1 MQRSTGANSAGADAA
16 ASAAVASGARMKD
29 GAGAFV
35 LDTFAIWL
43 CCSRLD
49 ISMDRGA
56 MQTFKAKLVTETP
69 AVDREKPLAFHFSW
83 ADFLPL
89 PEAHLENPL
98 PKKPSQSLHVIQES
112 REEKDEKVFPSSR
125 KMQVIMK
132 KQSSI
137 PDKASLVDGR
147 RKEHVLQELCSLL
160 TQVVPP
166 VHCLRGARTIHLV
179 QARSHLSKLNFLT
192 KVVKMGKF
200 FALPEAETR
209 VSTVS
214 MVMDSLPPVLESP
227 NADDKGFFKHRP
239 RARPTCLE
247 AWPAAQIMT
256 QIRMKKQ
263 PALVDGK
270 EKASQVT
277 PALPVHVNRHLH
289 DLVAEALGDVGR
301 VAESQG
307 HMEKLV
313 YMEKLQDWAT
323 STSRGHATDL
333 RLSLPSLAVSV
344 FQGPASRS
352 KSLHRC
358 FAAQLK
364 SPTTLVLPATAMSGA
379 QLCGRWASRA
389 ERAERRRAE
398 RRAGAVGAVVRA
410 ETTVEAG
417 DLGWRSDTADVV
429 GLDPENR
436 LTLVVMVMAL
446 FGILTDDDRTGSGT
460 PGLQILR
467 PPRQEELDCVPDVG
481 KVLLKLRLEGS
492 KDSKLCKSRL
502 AGLRF
507 RASASVK
514 MDTTGPPT
522 ASWEVKG
529 GFHLS
534 ARWMERAEAPK
545 PRLPELKSLN
555 ITVAGLPLLRAL
567 HDLTAKRIGDMP
579 ARSGARSPMPS
590 FPARPLKGKLLATA
604 LAFHLSSV
612 KLNQTKS
619 WADTSTERWVAC
631 EPKRRR
637 AVQAMIQSV
646 SLAVTV
652 VKRHQPLE
660 YEVYMEKLIYL
671 EKLQELATMNSRTTA
686 LLCATLSVPVEIA
699 AGMGLSVPVVV
710 NKISKGQR
718 PAKPSIFHPSADFVT
733 LKQHAP
739 LVQPPNF
746 PVKGPEVLEVMAM
759 RTGVRLLCPR
769 HLGPAVTTGSVA
781 AFGSSADAA
790 ALFGALAVE
799 SGVAGLGTA
808 VLLVFEASNPLSFR
822 HLAWPLSLDLLH
834 GLWGFILVFDRPF
847 HAGTVSL
854 KVVETGLSSFFPSEG
869 AKKID
874 ARRELRALGAL
885 GGSFR
890 TALVGADQPV
900 CEAVGAVSAAQAL
913 AALNDTWQPP
923 PVKDSP
929 EAPRLE
935 WRPVE
940 QIRTLRDGRKRYSL
954 GAEPRPAARAAHDPS
969 SSVRRVNWREKAKEL
984 KLAKKRGQLTFALFG
999 GGGYFEK
1006 KRRMTLPWVEAVYPH
1021 LGLSTPCA
1029 GEQMAMVSPFASQLV
1044 ATGPILEEGDV
1055 GEMVFITISHGGHI
1069 GLNLAMSLE
1078 RVCRPIRA
1086 VVLFDFISSAP
1097 RQNSSDLIT
1106 LYLPEGVSKRLDI
1119 LVAGSITQPLPTPFF
1134 QSEHHILQVG
1144 TCYWPEEARVD
1155 PLQNRSSVAANL
1167 QLYS

>member
-410 ETTVEAG
+410 ETTVEVSGVFVTGCEEGRSVLMGTSRRAG

-467 PPRQEELDCVPDVG
+467 PPRQEELDCVPDVR

-739 LVQPPNF
+739 LV
-746 PVKGPEVLEVMAM
+746 
-759 RTGVRLLCPR
+759 
-769 HLGPAVTTGSVA
+769 TGSSIQDRRTVQ
-781 AFGSSADAA
+781 ST
-790 ALFGALAVE
+790 E
-799 SGVAGLGTA
+799 
-808 VLLVFEASNPLSFR
+808 PLR
-822 HLAWPLSLDLLH
+822 T
-834 GLWGFILVFDRPF
+834 R
-847 HAGTVSL
+847 
-854 KVVETGLSSFFPSEG
+854 
-869 AKKID
+869 
-874 ARRELRALGAL
+874 
-885 GGSFR
+885 GGSCER
-890 TALVGADQPV
+890 WERWEAASGQP
-900 CEAVGAVSAAQAL
+900 
-913 AALNDTWQPP
+913 
-923 PVKDSP
+923 
-929 EAPRLE
+929 
-935 WRPVE
+935 
-940 QIRTLRDGRKRYSL
+940 
-954 GAEPRPAARAAHDPS
+954 
-969 SSVRRVNWREKAKEL
+969 
-984 KLAKKRGQLTFALFG
+984 
-999 GGGYFEK
+999 
-1006 KRRMTLPWVEAVYPH
+1006 
-1021 LGLSTPCA
+1021 
-1029 GEQMAMVSPFASQLV
+1029 
-1044 ATGPILEEGDV
+1044 
-1055 GEMVFITISHGGHI
+1055 
-1069 GLNLAMSLE
+1069 
-1078 RVCRPIRA
+1078 
-1086 VVLFDFISSAP
+1086 
-1097 RQNSSDLIT
+1097 
-1106 LYLPEGVSKRLDI
+1106 
-1119 LVAGSITQPLPTPFF
+1119 
-1134 QSEHHILQVG
+1134 
-1144 TCYWPEEARVD
+1144 
-1155 PLQNRSSVAANL
+1155 
-1167 QLYS
+1167 

>member
-1 MQRSTGANSAGADAA
+1 
-16 ASAAVASGARMKD
+16 
-29 GAGAFV
+29 
-35 LDTFAIWL
+35 
-43 CCSRLD
+43 
-49 ISMDRGA
+49 MDRGA

-389 ERAERRRAE
+389 ERAERR
-398 RRAGAVGAVVRA
+398 AGAVGAVVRA

-467 PPRQEELDCVPDVG
+467 PPRQEELDCVPDVR

-739 LVQPPNF
+739 LVLKRSRRRVIGEPVTVAVKAVISAMVPP
-746 PVKGPEVLEVMAM
+746 
-759 RTGVRLLCPR
+759 
-769 HLGPAVTTGSVA
+769 
-781 AFGSSADAA
+781 
-790 ALFGALAVE
+790 
-799 SGVAGLGTA
+799 
-808 VLLVFEASNPLSFR
+808 
-822 HLAWPLSLDLLH
+822 
-834 GLWGFILVFDRPF
+834 IQ
-847 HAGTVSL
+847 
-854 KVVETGLSSFFPSEG
+854 
-869 AKKID
+869 D

-940 QIRTLRDGRKRYSL
+940 QIRSIRVRSNVGDARRRRRTLRDGRKRYSL

-1006 KRRMTLPWVEAVYPH
+1006 KRRMSFDCAESGTLPWVEAVYPH

-1044 ATGPILEEGDV
+1044 ATGPILEEGT
-1055 GEMVFITISHGGHI
+1055 EITSALRAMWARWSSSPFPTGGHI

-1086 VVLFDFISSAP
+1086 VVLFDFIS
-1097 RQNSSDLIT
+1097 DLIT
-1106 LYLPEGVSKRLDI
+1106 LYLPEGLDI

-1167 QLYS
+1167 QLYSRRDATRVSYAGAKGAVARGAGGRGGRRRETKLDPQAEGWDGPKELETRGDVHGHPKSVVKIEDGFQELQELDLIW